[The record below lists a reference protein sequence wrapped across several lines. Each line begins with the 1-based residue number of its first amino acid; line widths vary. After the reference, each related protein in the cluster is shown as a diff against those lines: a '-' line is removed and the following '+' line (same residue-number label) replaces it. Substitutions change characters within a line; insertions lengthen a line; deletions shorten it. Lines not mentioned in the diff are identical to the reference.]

1 MTKKIGTLIIVV
13 GLMCLAAASVF
24 FFHNQSES
32 NKAGESANAVLTV
45 LTAQIEEEK
54 KAVSNENNSD
64 EELNDT
70 MPTVNIDGYDYI
82 GFVEIPKIGIKLPV
96 MSDWD
101 YDRLKIAP
109 CRNFGSVNTND
120 LVIAGHNYTVH
131 FGKLDNLTEGDAVI
145 FIDVKG
151 KVYSY
156 AVQKLDTVSAE
167 DVDAVQNSGYDLV
180 LYTCTLSG
188 KERTSV
194 FCNRTD

>member
-13 GLMCLAAASVF
+13 GLMCLAAALVF

-32 NKAGESANAVLTV
+32 NKASESADAVLTV

-54 KAVSNENNSD
+54 LDVSDENNSD

-70 MPTVNIDGYDYI
+70 MPTFNIDGYDYI
-82 GFVEIPKIGIKLPV
+82 GYLEIPKIGIKLPV

-109 CRNFGSVNTND
+109 CRNFGSVNNND

-131 FGKLDNLTEGDAVI
+131 FGKLDNLTEGDAVV
-145 FIDVKG
+145 FTDVNG

>member
-24 FFHNQSES
+24 FFRNQNES
-32 NKAGESANAVLTV
+32 KKAGENADAVLTV

-82 GFVEIPKIGIKLPV
+82 GYVEIPKIGIKLPV

-109 CRNFGSVNTND
+109 CRNFGSVNNND

-131 FGKLDNLTEGDAVI
+131 FGKLDNLTEGDAVV
-145 FIDVKG
+145 FTDVNG

-167 DVDAVQNSGYDLV
+167 NVDAVQNSGYDLV

>member
-32 NKAGESANAVLTV
+32 KKAGESANAVLTV

-54 KAVSNENNSD
+54 KAVYNENNSD

-109 CRNFGSVNTND
+109 CRNFGSVNNND

-145 FIDVKG
+145 FTDVKG

-167 DVDAVQNSGYDLV
+167 NVDAVQNSGYDLV

>member
-32 NKAGESANAVLTV
+32 KKAGESANAVLTV

-64 EELNDT
+64 EELNYI

-82 GFVEIPKIGIKLPV
+82 GYVEIPKIGIKLPV

-145 FIDVKG
+145 FTDVNG

>member
-32 NKAGESANAVLTV
+32 KKAGESANAVLTV

-54 KAVSNENNSD
+54 KAVYNENNSD

-145 FIDVKG
+145 FTDVNG

>member
-24 FFHNQSES
+24 FFRNQNES
-32 NKAGESANAVLTV
+32 KKAGENADAVLTV
-45 LTAQIEEEK
+45 LTAQIEEDK
-54 KAVSNENNSD
+54 LDVSEENNSD

-82 GFVEIPKIGIKLPV
+82 GYVEIPKIGIKLPV

-109 CRNFGSVNTND
+109 CRNFGSVNNND

-131 FGKLDNLTEGDAVI
+131 FGKLDNLTEGDAVV
-145 FIDVKG
+145 FTDVNG

-167 DVDAVQNSGYDLV
+167 NVDAVQNSGYDLV

>member
-24 FFHNQSES
+24 FFRNQNES
-32 NKAGESANAVLTV
+32 KKAGESANAVLAV

-54 KAVSNENNSD
+54 KAVSDENNSD
-64 EELNDT
+64 EELNDA

-131 FGKLDNLTEGDAVI
+131 FGKLDNLTEGDTVI
-145 FIDVKG
+145 FTDVKG
-151 KVYSY
+151 KAYSY